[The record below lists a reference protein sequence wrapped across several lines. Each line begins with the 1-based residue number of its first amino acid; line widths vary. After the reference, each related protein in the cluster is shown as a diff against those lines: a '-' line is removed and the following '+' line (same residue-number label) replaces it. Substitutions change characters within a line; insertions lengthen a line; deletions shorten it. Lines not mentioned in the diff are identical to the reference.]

1 MDKISPDPWIK
12 IFSQHGSTGDSGKVP
27 LHSIANIKGFKLAC
41 ININSLYKHIDEI
54 RYILMSSPLEV
65 LAINESELDN
75 TITDG
80 EIHIPGYVIIRK
92 DRNRHGGGV
101 AIYNKENIS
110 CSARH
115 DLAPAQLEMVCVEIN
130 LPYNKSFFV

>member
-1 MDKISPDPWIK
+1 VQTARGNAYENREPETNITLQENTK
-12 IFSQHGSTGDSGKVP
+12 IFRP

-65 LAINESELDN
+65 LAINESKLDN

-101 AIYNKENIS
+101 AIYIK
-110 CSARH
+110 
-115 DLAPAQLEMVCVEIN
+115 D
-130 LPYNKSFFV
+130 